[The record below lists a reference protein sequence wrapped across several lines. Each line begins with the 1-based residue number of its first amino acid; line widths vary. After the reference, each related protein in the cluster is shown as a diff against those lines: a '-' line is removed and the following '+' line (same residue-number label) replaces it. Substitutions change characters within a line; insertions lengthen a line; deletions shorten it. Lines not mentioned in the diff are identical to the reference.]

1 MKSLIA
7 VFLMGSL
14 IGTCFAQDPGW
25 PREKSNAGG
34 TLIYYQPQ
42 LDEWKDFRR
51 LEARMAVSIKPSA
64 GQPTVGVIYLRASTD
79 ANLECGRLSR
89 VCQIDSC

>member
-7 VFLMGSL
+7 VFLIGSL

-25 PREKSNAGG
+25 PREKTNADG

-42 LDEWKDFRR
+42 LDAWKDFRR
-51 LEARMAVSIKPSA
+51 LEARMAVSIKALGS
-64 GQPTVGVIYLRASTD
+64 QPTVGVIYLRASTD
-79 ANLECGRLSR
+79 ANLETRNVVISKLE
-89 VCQIDSC
+89 IT